1 MTTFYTN
8 VQALGGKILYRGIK
22 DGKRIKLKVDYEPQ
36 LYLPARNGKG
46 THKSLDGLDLI
57 PKRFDGIREAREYV
71 KQFDGVSGTP
81 KIYGNTGYQYAF
93 IAEQHSDM
101 VDWEQDKVSVAIIDI
116 EVGSENGFPDPYLAN
131 EPITAIATTFIN
143 GHTYVFGCGDFR
155 NDNPDTVTYVK
166 CKDEYTL
173 CSKFL
178 EFWSRMYPDVITG
191 WNTKFFDIPY
201 LVNRFRKILGEDKA
215 KMLSPWN
222 YISERKTNINGRLLI
237 AYSFV
242 GIESLDYIELYKWYA
257 PGGKS
262 QESYRLDNIAQVE
275 LGEGKISYD
284 EYENLH
290 QLYRLNYQKFIE
302 YNIKDVALI
311 LKLEDKLKLIE
322 LALTLAYDTKCNY
335 EDVFA
340 QTRMWDSLTYSYLLK
355 QNIIVPPKETQEKDS
370 AFEGAYVKE
379 PQVGLHNWVASF
391 DLNSLY
397 PHLMMQYS
405 ISPEN
410 LVDKSDIDERKRK
423 ITEELMLRIER
434 SG

>member
-1 MTTFYTN
+1 M
-8 VQALGGKILYRGIK
+8 
-22 DGKRIKLKVDYEPQ
+22 
-36 LYLPARNGKG
+36 
-46 THKSLDGLDLI
+46 
-57 PKRFDGIREAREYV
+57 
-71 KQFDGVSGTP
+71 
-81 KIYGNTGYQYAF
+81 
-93 IAEQHSDM
+93 
-101 VDWEQDKVSVAIIDI
+101 
-116 EVGSENGFPDPYLAN
+116 VGSENGFPDPYLAN
-131 EPITAIATTFIN
+131 EPITAIALTFIN

-155 NDNPDTVTYVK
+155 NDTPESVTYIK

-173 CSKFL
+173 CSKFIEL
-178 EFWSRMYPDVITG
+178 WYKMYPDVITG

-201 LVNRFRKILGEDKA
+201 LVNRFRKILGEDKT

-311 LKLEDKLKLIE
+311 LKLEDKLKLLMKLVGYI
-322 LALTLAYDTKCNY
+322 LNG
-335 EDVFA
+335 
-340 QTRMWDSLTYSYLLK
+340 
-355 QNIIVPPKETQEKDS
+355 IVK
-370 AFEGAYVKE
+370 
-379 PQVGLHNWVASF
+379 
-391 DLNSLY
+391 
-397 PHLMMQYS
+397 
-405 ISPEN
+405 
-410 LVDKSDIDERKRK
+410 
-423 ITEELMLRIER
+423 
-434 SG
+434 